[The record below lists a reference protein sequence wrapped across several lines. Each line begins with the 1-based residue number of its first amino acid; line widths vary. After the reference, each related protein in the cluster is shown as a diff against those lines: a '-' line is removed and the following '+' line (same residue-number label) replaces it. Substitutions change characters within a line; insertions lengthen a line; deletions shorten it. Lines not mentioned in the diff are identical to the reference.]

1 VTENAVY
8 KASRVAN
15 ADVTA
20 WLPDHAVIVEDGRIS
35 EVVPQSALAVG
46 ISDTHA
52 VHELADV
59 SLLPGLI
66 EAHAHMHTAAGPD
79 PLYTQQAAFNDSKE
93 FFIMRSVDHV
103 RTTLLSGVT
112 TMRDLGGPTDVVFPV
127 RDAVRAGVIP
137 GPRLQLAGAPITTT
151 AGHCWFFGSEAD
163 TAEEVVR
170 AIREQVKLGADLI
183 KIMST
188 GGMFT
193 PTANPRSAQYPVDTL
208 RAAVVEAERLNVQIV
223 SHCLAADGVR
233 NCIEAGIHTLIHA
246 RWHDSDF
253 SKGLAYDPDVAQM
266 AADKGIWADPTTG
279 HIMLGDVRIAAGD
292 VPPRVPHWAVSATT
306 VPEEEHDAALRDM
319 RARGVRFVTGLDMGM
334 AHGDFD
340 MSAANAWSFVEL
352 LGFTNWE
359 AIAASTVDTAESLR
373 LGSETGAIRA
383 GLSADMTAV
392 SGDPSDDIQD
402 LFNCTDVVIEG
413 RLVKRDGRA
422 LV

>member
-1 VTENAVY
+1 VTQNAVY

-15 ADVTA
+15 EQVTA
-20 WLPDHAVIVEDGRIS
+20 WLSDHAVIVEDGLIAD
-35 EVVPQSALAVG
+35 VLPQSALPGG
-46 ISDTHA
+46 IGDTHE
-52 VHELADV
+52 VHDLGDV

-79 PLYTQQAAFNDSKE
+79 PLYTQFSAFNDSKE
-93 FFIMRSVDHV
+93 FFIARAVDHI

-112 TMRDLGGPTDVVFPV
+112 TVRDLGGPTDVVFPV

-163 TAEEVVR
+163 TADEVVR
-170 AIREQVKLGADLI
+170 AVREQVKLGADVI

-193 PTANPRSAQYPVDTL
+193 PTANPRSAQYPVETL

-223 SHCLAADGVR
+223 SHCLAAEGVR
-233 NCIEAGIHTLIHA
+233 NCVEAGIHCLIHA

-253 SKGLAYDPDVAQM
+253 SKKLDYDPDVAQM

-279 HIMLGDVRIAAGD
+279 HIMIGDVRIAAGD
-292 VPPRVPHWAVSATT
+292 VPPRIPHWAVTATT
-306 VPEEEHDAALRDM
+306 VPEEEHDAVLRDM
-319 RARGVRFVTGLDMGM
+319 RERGVRFVTGLDMGM
-334 AHGDFD
+334 AHGEFD
-340 MSAANAWSFVEL
+340 MSAANAWSFVDL

-359 AIAASTVDTAESLR
+359 AMAASTVDTAESLR
-373 LGSETGAIRA
+373 LSAETGAIKS
-383 GLSADMTAV
+383 GLSADLMAV
-392 SGDPSDDIQD
+392 SGDPANDIQD
-402 LFNCTDVVIEG
+402 LFKCTDVVMAG
-413 RLVKRDGRA
+413 KLVKRDGRA

>member
-1 VTENAVY
+1 
-8 KASRVAN
+8 
-15 ADVTA
+15 
-20 WLPDHAVIVEDGRIS
+20 
-35 EVVPQSALAVG
+35 
-46 ISDTHA
+46 
-52 VHELADV
+52 
-59 SLLPGLI
+59 
-66 EAHAHMHTAAGPD
+66 
-79 PLYTQQAAFNDSKE
+79 
-93 FFIMRSVDHV
+93 
-103 RTTLLSGVT
+103 
-112 TMRDLGGPTDVVFPV
+112 
-127 RDAVRAGVIP
+127 
-137 GPRLQLAGAPITTT
+137 
-151 AGHCWFFGSEAD
+151 
-163 TAEEVVR
+163 
-170 AIREQVKLGADLI
+170 
-183 KIMST
+183 
-188 GGMFT
+188 
-193 PTANPRSAQYPVDTL
+193 
-208 RAAVVEAERLNVQIV
+208 
-223 SHCLAADGVR
+223 
-233 NCIEAGIHTLIHA
+233 
-246 RWHDSDF
+246 
-253 SKGLAYDPDVAQM
+253 M

-383 GLSADMTAV
+383 GLSADMMAV

>member
-1 VTENAVY
+1 MTTKAIY

-15 ADVTA
+15 ESVTA
-20 WLPDHAVIVEDGRIS
+20 WLSDHAVIVENGLIS
-35 EVVPQSALAVG
+35 DVLPQSALPDG
-46 ISDTHA
+46 IADGHE
-52 VHELADV
+52 VHDLGDV

-79 PLYTQQAAFNDSKE
+79 PVYTQFAAFNDSKE
-93 FFIMRSVDHV
+93 FFIARAVDHV
-103 RTTLLSGVT
+103 RTVLLSGVT
-112 TMRDLGGPTDVVFPV
+112 TVRDLGGPTDVVFPV

-163 TAEEVVR
+163 TADEVVH
-170 AIREQVKLGADLI
+170 AIRAQVKMGADLI

-193 PTANPRSAQYPVDTL
+193 PTANPRSAQYPVETL

-223 SHCLAADGVR
+223 SHCLAAEGVK
-233 NCIEAGIHTLIHA
+233 NCVEAGIHTLIHG
-246 RWHDSDF
+246 RWFDSDF

-279 HIMLGDVRIAAGD
+279 HIMIGDVRIAAGD

-306 VPEEEHDAALRDM
+306 VPEQEHCEVLQDM

-334 AHGDFD
+334 AHGEFD
-340 MSAANAWSFVEL
+340 MSAANAWSFVDL

-359 AIAASTVDTAESLR
+359 AMAASTVDTAESLR
-373 LGSETGAIRA
+373 LGSETGAIKT
-383 GLSADMTAV
+383 GLSADLMAV
-392 SGDPSDDIQD
+392 SGDPSNDIQD
-402 LFNCTDVVIEG
+402 LFDCTDVVMAG
-413 RLVKRDGRA
+413 RLIKRDGRA

>member
-8 KASRVAN
+8 KAARVAN

-20 WLPDHAVIVEDGRIS
+20 WLPDHAVIVEGGRIS
-35 EVVPQSALAVG
+35 KVLPESALPAG

-52 VHELADV
+52 VYELGDV

-66 EAHAHMHTAAGPD
+66 EAHAHMHTAAGPN
-79 PLYTQQAAFNDSKE
+79 PVYTQQAAFNDSKE

-163 TAEEVVR
+163 TTEEVVR
-170 AIREQVKLGADLI
+170 SIREQVKLGADLI

-193 PTANPRSAQYPVDTL
+193 PTANPRSAQYPVETL

-223 SHCLAADGVR
+223 SHCLAAGGVR
-233 NCIEAGIHTLIHA
+233 DCVEGGSGTLIHE
-246 RWHDSDF
+246 RWRDS
-253 SKGLAYDPDVAQM
+253 
-266 AADKGIWADPTTG
+266 
-279 HIMLGDVRIAAGD
+279 
-292 VPPRVPHWAVSATT
+292 
-306 VPEEEHDAALRDM
+306 
-319 RARGVRFVTGLDMGM
+319 
-334 AHGDFD
+334 
-340 MSAANAWSFVEL
+340 
-352 LGFTNWE
+352 
-359 AIAASTVDTAESLR
+359 
-373 LGSETGAIRA
+373 
-383 GLSADMTAV
+383 
-392 SGDPSDDIQD
+392 
-402 LFNCTDVVIEG
+402 
-413 RLVKRDGRA
+413 
-422 LV
+422 

>member
-1 VTENAVY
+1 MTQNAVY

-15 ADVTA
+15 EQVTA
-20 WLPDHAVIVEDGRIS
+20 WLSDHAVIVEDGLIAD
-35 EVVPQSALAVG
+35 VLPQSALPGG
-46 ISDTHA
+46 IGDTHE
-52 VHELADV
+52 VHDLGDV

-79 PLYTQQAAFNDSKE
+79 PLYTQFSAFNDSKE
-93 FFIMRSVDHV
+93 FFIARAVDHI

-112 TMRDLGGPTDVVFPV
+112 TVRDLGGPTDVVFPV

-163 TAEEVVR
+163 TADEVVR
-170 AIREQVKLGADLI
+170 AVREQVKLGADVI

-193 PTANPRSAQYPVDTL
+193 PTANPRSAQYPVETL

-223 SHCLAADGVR
+223 SHCLAAEGVR
-233 NCIEAGIHTLIHA
+233 NCVEAGIHCLIHA

-253 SKGLAYDPDVAQM
+253 SKKLDYDPDVAQM

-279 HIMLGDVRIAAGD
+279 HIMIGDVRIAAGD
-292 VPPRVPHWAVSATT
+292 VPPRIPHWAVTATT
-306 VPEEEHDAALRDM
+306 VPEEEHDAVLRDM
-319 RARGVRFVTGLDMGM
+319 RERGVRFVTGLDMGM
-334 AHGDFD
+334 AHGEFD
-340 MSAANAWSFVEL
+340 MSAANAWSFVDL

-359 AIAASTVDTAESLR
+359 AMAASTVDTAESLR
-373 LGSETGAIRA
+373 LSAETGAIKS
-383 GLSADMTAV
+383 GLSADLMAV
-392 SGDPSDDIQD
+392 SGDPANDIQD
-402 LFNCTDVVIEG
+402 LFKCTDVVMAG
-413 RLVKRDGRA
+413 KLVKRDGRA

>member
-1 VTENAVY
+1 VTENAVF
-8 KASRVAN
+8 KADRVAN
-15 ADVTA
+15 PEVTA
-20 WLPDHAVIVEDGRIS
+20 WLSNHAVIVEDGRIS
-35 EVVPQSALAVG
+35 DVLQQSALPTG
-46 ISDTHA
+46 ISDTHEI
-52 VHELADV
+52 HELGDV
-59 SLLPGLI
+59 SLMPGLI
-66 EAHAHMHTAAGPD
+66 EAHAHMHTAAGPN
-79 PLYTQQAAFNDSKE
+79 PAYTQRAAFNDSKE
-93 FFIMRSVDHV
+93 FFIMRAVDHL
-103 RTTLLSGVT
+103 RTALLSGVT

-151 AGHCWFFGSEAD
+151 SGHCWFFGAEAD

-170 AIREQVKLGADLI
+170 AIRAQVKLGADLI

-193 PTANPRSAQYPVDTL
+193 PQANPRSAQYPVETL

-233 NCIEAGIHTLIHA
+233 NCVEAGIHTLIHA

-253 SKGLAYDPDVAQM
+253 GKGLAYDPDVAQM
-266 AADKGIWADPTTG
+266 AADKGIWADSTTG
-279 HIMLGDVRIAAGD
+279 HIMVGDVRIAAGD

-306 VPEEEHDAALRDM
+306 VTEDEHDIVLRDM
-319 RARGVRFVTGLDMGM
+319 RERGVRFVTGLDMGM
-334 AHGDFD
+334 AHGEFD
-340 MSAANAWSFVEL
+340 MSAANAWSFVDL

-359 AIAASTVDTAESLR
+359 ALAASTVDTAESLR
-373 LGSETGAIRA
+373 IGSETGAIQA
-383 GLSADMTAV
+383 GLSADLLAV
-392 SGDPSDDIQD
+392 AGDPADDIED
-402 LFNCTDVVIEG
+402 LFKPTDVVVQG